1 MKQITNCSLDNHD
14 SDIAE
19 LYMSD
24 RQGRRVTPQ
33 IVPSDS
39 ESSRKRSKAEQSQRA
54 AELKKRQIGLG
65 VDKVGARLVNDKRRQ
80 GFLDDDDTMEIVDEE
95 D

>member
-1 MKQITNCSLDNHD
+1 
-14 SDIAE
+14 
-19 LYMSD
+19 MSD

-39 ESSRKRSKAEQSQRA
+39 EGSRKRTKAEQSQRA
-54 AELKKRQIGLG
+54 AELKKRQIGVG
-65 VDKVGARLVNDKRRQ
+65 VDKGGARLVNDKTRQ
-80 GFLDDDDTMEIVDEE
+80 GFLDDDDTMEVVDEE